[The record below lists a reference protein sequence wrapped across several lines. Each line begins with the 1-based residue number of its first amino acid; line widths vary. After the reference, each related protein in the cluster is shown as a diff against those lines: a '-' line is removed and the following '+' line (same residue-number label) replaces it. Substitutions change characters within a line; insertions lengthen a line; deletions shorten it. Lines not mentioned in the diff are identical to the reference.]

1 MASNMSDASPSVAET
16 RIAAL
21 ERELMELEQSE
32 GYSPRVRSS
41 AYDLQHYSL
50 FPSDQ
55 QELRSGTKGSKRP
68 PQDLARI

>member
-41 AYDLQHYSL
+41 AYDL
-50 FPSDQ
+50 
-55 QELRSGTKGSKRP
+55 
-68 PQDLARI
+68 